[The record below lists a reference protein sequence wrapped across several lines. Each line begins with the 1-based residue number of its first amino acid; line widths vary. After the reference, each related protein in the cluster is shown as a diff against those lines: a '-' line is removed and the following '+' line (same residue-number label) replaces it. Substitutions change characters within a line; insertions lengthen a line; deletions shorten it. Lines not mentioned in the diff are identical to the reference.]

1 MYMSA
6 NENRRLRA
14 AKTARTWLFLSL
26 FVLLFS
32 VVYEHFSFGV
42 WSGYMAFACAVP
54 LALGGLPWAVNAA
67 RTVPAIPSDW
77 TRRLWTAGV
86 VTLTVGCLFRGILDI
101 YGTTSALGVVYWIA
115 GTVFLILALLSLLRR
130 RGRAGQRQ
138 AVEESA

>member
-1 MYMSA
+1 MSA

-67 RTVPAIPSDW
+67 RTVPAILSDW

-101 YGTTSALGVVYWIA
+101 YGTDSGLGTVYWIA
-115 GTVFLILALLSLLRR
+115 GPPLLVLALLPLLRK
-130 RGRAGQRQ
+130 RGRTERRQ
-138 AVEESA
+138 ALS